1 MNIIITPT
9 LMQLQEI
16 GRWPSVRDLLP
27 QKGVCRASENV
38 LRLKILNKVFQIS
51 PLNASVGNRQSPV
64 VMQDEDQHTSNSGGD
79 AEQDRSRQRQTVDTG
94 EMEVEIISNLQE
106 IDLFRHLECIIKEVH
121 LLWEL
126 VITNEPIIVIGN
138 SPSIS
143 SQVVQSLVR

>member
-1 MNIIITPT
+1 M
-9 LMQLQEI
+9 
-16 GRWPSVRDLLP
+16 G
-27 QKGVCRASENV
+27 RASENL

-79 AEQDRSRQRQTVDTG
+79 AEQNGSQQTVDAG
-94 EMEVEIISNLQE
+94 EIEVEIISNLQE

>member
-1 MNIIITPT
+1 M
-9 LMQLQEI
+9 
-16 GRWPSVRDLLP
+16 G
-27 QKGVCRASENV
+27 RASENV
-38 LRLKILNKVFQIS
+38 LRLRILNKVFQIS

-79 AEQDRSRQRQTVDTG
+79 AEQDRSQQRQQTVDAG

>member
-1 MNIIITPT
+1 M
-9 LMQLQEI
+9 
-16 GRWPSVRDLLP
+16 G
-27 QKGVCRASENV
+27 RASENL

-79 AEQDRSRQRQTVDTG
+79 AEQDRSQQRQQTVDAG

>member
-1 MNIIITPT
+1 M
-9 LMQLQEI
+9 
-16 GRWPSVRDLLP
+16 P
-27 QKGVCRASENV
+27 QKGLGRASENL

-64 VMQDEDQHTSNSGGD
+64 VMQDEDQHTSNSSGD
-79 AEQDRSRQRQTVDTG
+79 AEQNRSQQRQQTVDAG